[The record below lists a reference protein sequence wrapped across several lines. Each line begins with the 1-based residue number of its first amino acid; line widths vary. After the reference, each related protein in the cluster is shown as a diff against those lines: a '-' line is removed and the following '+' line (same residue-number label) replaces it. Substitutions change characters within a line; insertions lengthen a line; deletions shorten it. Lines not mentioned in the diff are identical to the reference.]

1 MLMRSLLLRSA
12 FFCIFPA
19 LGWTFSPA
27 AAQQGAGSA
36 AADPKIT
43 SLKIT
48 KLASQAQAPLATF
61 RLAILG
67 ENLPTLKSANDVV
80 LDTQD
85 PGKPIEHQESIFVSP
100 EEIDV
105 SGEAPV
111 GTVITAVKIR
121 SGDKAFAS
129 PDGMNVAFK
138 PTNKPTTPSNALKEF
153 MVKLDPQTPQT
164 SKDFPNLHTV
174 ILTKVSGEGEF
185 DNNPN
190 RMRVELEPPVAT
202 DLSIVMVNPE
212 QLELHFVAAADY
224 TPKNVLVTVFDSSDL
239 DRRKAKAVAKLA
251 PATPPEDPNAPSIT
265 KVETIFIDRRSGNGR
280 IRIYGKNFGIQAR
293 PRFSVDDYLCN
304 CHERSTFSG
313 GRTCGKFA
321 TEDNSTTE
329 ACTNM
334 EIRNQKDAAEEKRKC
349 LCGFLQA
356 RWNDYQ
362 RDVHK
367 VLAVGITSR
376 NIDIRIEKTEVI
388 DGSDGMVDVYFEFT
402 RHKGYAWPFQL
413 AGVDL
418 TLNKTTT
425 HSEQTVMGDG
435 VSAEVDMKT
444 SSIVTLSKT
453 IGPDPDPNL
462 TYQYTVLDQSSAQ
475 GSLGEGVAKNF
486 YVVELSVVNHG
497 TSTVAVPLASIQ
509 AEVEWLYGYG
519 EKHSQQ
525 GGDAIE
531 NEGYGGKQT
540 EDFYIEGPATI
551 APSALSAVSAFF
563 GTYQKSKS
571 GRAWTFNILDGIT
584 TLATALIPYA
594 GPAFKDAEIVLSSGL
609 APGLR
614 QAWPDLLA
622 QQLQNLTSLSWGA
635 TEMVPASG
643 GSVSKYVYIQR
654 QSQTPDLT
662 EPTAPTPRRTKRQ
675 ISSIMGMEVSGFV
688 VPDSIAKQATPAAT
702 NSAPPAATS
711 SQANQK

>member
-12 FFCIFPA
+12 FFCIFQA

-27 AAQQGAGSA
+27 AAQQGVGSA

-48 KLASQAQAPLATF
+48 KLASQAAPLATF

-100 EEIDV
+100 KEIDV

-111 GTVITAVKIR
+111 GTVITSVKIR
-121 SGDKAFAS
+121 AGDKTLAS
-129 PDGMNVAFK
+129 PDGMTVAFK
-138 PTNKPTTPSNALKEF
+138 PNTPKPSNALKEF
-153 MVKLDPQTPQT
+153 MVKLDPQT
-164 SKDFPNLHTV
+164 SKDLPNLHTV
-174 ILTKVSGEGEF
+174 IVTKVSGEGEF
-185 DNNPN
+185 DSNPN
-190 RMRVELEPPVAT
+190 HMRVELEPPIAT
-202 DLSIVMVNPE
+202 DLRIVQVNPE

-239 DRRKAKAVAKLA
+239 DRRKANAIAKLA

-280 IRIYGKNFGIQAR
+280 IRIYGKNFGIQTR

-304 CHERSTFSG
+304 CHERSTLSG
-313 GRTCGKFA
+313 GRNCGKFA
-321 TEDNSTTE
+321 AEDDSTIE

-334 EIRNQKDAAEEKRKC
+334 KMRSPKDIAEERKEC
-349 LCGFLQA
+349 LCGLLQA
-356 RWNDYQ
+356 RWDDYQ
-362 RDVHK
+362 RDICK
-367 VLAVGITSR
+367 TITVGVTSR
-376 NIDIRIEKTEVI
+376 NIDIRVEKAEVI
-388 DGSDGMVDVYFEFT
+388 DGNDDMIDVYFEFT

-418 TLNKTTT
+418 TLDKTTN
-425 HSEQTVMGDG
+425 HSEQAATGDG

-453 IGPDPDPNL
+453 IGPDTDPNL
-462 TYQYTVLDQSSAQ
+462 TYQYTVLDQSSARQ
-475 GSLGEGVAKNF
+475 SLGEGVAENF

-497 TSTVAVPLASIQ
+497 TATVAVPLASIQ
-509 AEVEWLYGYG
+509 AEVEWLYGS
-519 EKHSQQ
+519 EKKSSTRE
-525 GGDAIE
+525 GGKAIE
-531 NEGYGGKQT
+531 SGEYYRKPEEN
-540 EDFYIEGPATI
+540 FYIEGPATI
-551 APSALSAVSAFF
+551 APSTLPEVSAFF
-563 GTYQKSKS
+563 GAYQKFKS
-571 GRAWTFNILDGIT
+571 GRTKTFNILDGIT
-584 TLATALIPYA
+584 TLATALIPYT

-609 APGLR
+609 TPGLR

-622 QQLQNLTSLSWGA
+622 QQLQNLTSLSWGE

-643 GSVSKYVYIQR
+643 GSVAKYIYIQR
-654 QSQTPDLT
+654 KSQTNDPP
-662 EPTAPTPRRTKRQ
+662 EPTNFPPRKTKRQ

-711 SQANQK
+711 AQANQK